1 MSHVNNSS
9 YKSQLSKNHLIEVNN
24 DKFKAFG
31 KFLASSL
38 IELKEVQALS
48 LVEKFT
54 TELVNY
60 LKTEERKKN
69 LSNTLTTAVD
79 EENRLSAVFQN

>member
-1 MSHVNNSS
+1 MGNENSTS
-9 YKSQLSKNHLIEVNN
+9 YKLQQNTNHLLEANN

-38 IELKEVQALS
+38 IELNEIQALS

-60 LKTEERKKN
+60 LKTEDKKKK
-69 LSNTLTTAVD
+69 LSKSSSAAVD
-79 EENRLSAVFQN
+79 EENSSSVVFQN

>member
-1 MSHVNNSS
+1 MQQNTNN
-9 YKSQLSKNHLIEVNN
+9 LLETNN

-38 IELKEVQALS
+38 IELNEIQALS

-54 TELVNY
+54 AELVNY
-60 LKTEERKKN
+60 LKTEDKKKK
-69 LSNTLTTAVD
+69 LSKTLSAPVD
-79 EENRLSAVFQN
+79 EENSSSVVFQN